1 MTRPH
6 AKPALALAAATL
18 VSGGVLTGCS
28 GSDAAHD
35 DAQRAWQNAQV
46 NAVSRAT
53 AAAGVAAATSM
64 TSGGT
69 LETVALDLS
78 TGRKLWSSPATM
90 VGRLPGMGVQAP
102 ATVET
107 GTGTGQAVV
116 VAVDP
121 AKAGASSATGSAGK
135 WKATLVAR
143 DARTGRQRWT
153 RPIEST
159 FGPQRCGPY
168 VCLSENTA
176 LSSARL
182 VVLEP
187 QTGKTLWNLPGI
199 AEVEWSDPTRVVML
213 RLASHP
219 VLEAHS
225 LKNGK
230 VIWQLPIEQALGP
243 GVDLSGGWAFGS
255 TGDNLV
261 GYVAPYT
268 NPQTKQTSTFGL
280 FSVQLNDGVVDW
292 MRPSVVRVYPS
303 GNPAFAPVVRP
314 VDEQGQ
320 YGGFAR
326 LDGETGRVLGQIT
339 PTQVP
344 GSGWWLAFPNA
355 MDKLGFLKRGA
366 PGTAFDLTTGEPTPV
381 KGASGWSFC
390 VTDPKPL
397 SLTGMTPGFYSIAA
411 LCEFDLATGR
421 RIDSSTA
428 PPAWFTGSQNGWRLW
443 RDEKGALHAVN
454 DGTATTPGMYG

>member
-1 MTRPH
+1 MFRPH
-6 AKPALALAAATL
+6 AKPALTFAATAFLSAGALA
-18 VSGGVLTGCS
+18 GCS
-28 GSDAAHD
+28 GGDDAAKD
-35 DAQRAWQNAQV
+35 VPSWQNTHV

-53 AAAGVAAATSM
+53 VGAGVAAATSM
-64 TSGGT
+64 KADGT
-69 LETVALDLS
+69 LETVALDLAS
-78 TGRKLWSSPATM
+78 GRTLWTHAATM
-90 VGRLPGMGVQAP
+90 AGRLPGMGVQAP

-107 GTGTGQAVV
+107 GGGQAVV
-116 VAVDP
+116 VALDP
-121 AKAGASSATGSAGK
+121 TPQGK
-135 WKATLVAR
+135 DKVTLVAR
-143 DARTGRQRWT
+143 DARTGRQIWT
-153 RPIEST
+153 RPVHST

-176 LSSARL
+176 LSSARV
-182 VVLEP
+182 VVLGP
-187 QTGKTLWNLPGI
+187 KDGKVQWRLQGI
-199 AEVEWSDPTRVVML
+199 AEVEWSDQARVVLL

-219 VLEAHS
+219 VLESHDV
-225 LKNGK
+225 KTGK
-230 VIWQLPIEQALGP
+230 VVWQLPIEQALGE
-243 GVDLSGGWAFGS
+243 GVDMSGGWAFGA
-255 TGDNLV
+255 TGDKLV

-280 FSVQLNDGVVDW
+280 FSARLSDGAVDW

-326 LDGETGRVLGQIT
+326 LDAETGRVLGQIT

-344 GSGWWLAFPNA
+344 GTGWWLAFPPG
-355 MDKLGFLKRGA
+355 MDKLGFLKRDA
-366 PGTAFDLTTGEPTPV
+366 PGTVFDLSTGEPTPV

-397 SLTGMTPGFYSIAA
+397 ALRGMTPGFYSIAA

-421 RIDSSTA
+421 RVTSST
-428 PPAWFTGSQNGWRLW
+428 PPPSWFTGSQNGWRIW
-443 RDEKGALHAVN
+443 RDERGALHALN